1 MTECLIV
8 VMIAGY
14 ATNVAATNQ
23 LTGYFGVLSPS
34 IGCAIGLWGEQPVHK
49 SDMFLN

>member
-14 ATNVAATNQ
+14 AANVAATNQ
-23 LTGYFGVLSPS
+23 LTGYFGVSSPS
-34 IGCAIGLWGEQPVHK
+34 IGCAIGLWGE
-49 SDMFLN
+49 

>member
-23 LTGYFGVLSPS
+23 LTGYFGVLSRS
-34 IGCAIGLWGEQPVHK
+34 IGCVIGLWGE
-49 SDMFLN
+49 